1 MNAVFEFLKVQGWG
15 EFWWV
20 VVGLFGQVM
29 FSMRFIIQWITSER
43 EKRSVIPDVFWWFS
57 LGGGVILFAY
67 ALHRADPVFILGQS
81 MGIFIYSRNLWLIHA
96 AKKTQ

>member
-29 FSMRFIIQWITSER
+29 FSMRFIIQWLTSER

-57 LGGGVILFAY
+57 LGGGIILFSY

-96 AKKTQ
+96 AKKAQ

>member
-57 LGGGVILFAY
+57 LGGGIILFSY

-96 AKKTQ
+96 AKKAK

>member
-1 MNAVFEFLKVQGWG
+1 MEAVFEFLKVENMG

-20 VVGLFGQVM
+20 VVGVFGQLM
-29 FSMRFIIQWITSER
+29 FTMRFLIQWLTSER

-57 LGGGVILFAY
+57 LGGGIILFSY

-96 AKKTQ
+96 AKKAQ